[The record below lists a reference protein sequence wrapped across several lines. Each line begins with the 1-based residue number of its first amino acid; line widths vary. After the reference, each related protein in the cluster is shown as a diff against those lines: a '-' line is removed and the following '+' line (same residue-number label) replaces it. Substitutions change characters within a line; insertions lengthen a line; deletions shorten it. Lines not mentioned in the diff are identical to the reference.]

1 MTTRQAMKV
10 SKFEVDRCGTVGE
23 IGPRTV
29 SCPVFWWVCNINT
42 RLTFAGKSDTSLDDR
57 FFFFLLMLSFGCTDD
72 VLTSHLLEYVFYK
85 LSNEPT
91 QRALRRSV
99 RAL

>member
-42 RLTFAGKSDTSLDDR
+42 RLTFAEAKVIKFGPA
-57 FFFFLLMLSFGCTDD
+57 FFPSAPQFRL
-72 VLTSHLLEYVFYK
+72 HL
-85 LSNEPT
+85 
-91 QRALRRSV
+91 
-99 RAL
+99 